1 MTDGVS
7 DCKATNLRN
16 TITFL
21 AVEVFASDSGQGFYL
36 LSGSGMTAARS
47 RTGSGGANERSKI
60 ERRLRREFFDPLKK
74 TGADDDEFLALLA
87 VAKKFVVLGL
97 FGTKVE
103 VQDYLVA
110 ISKVR

>member
-1 MTDGVS
+1 M
-7 DCKATNLRN
+7 
-16 TITFL
+16 
-21 AVEVFASDSGQGFYL
+21 